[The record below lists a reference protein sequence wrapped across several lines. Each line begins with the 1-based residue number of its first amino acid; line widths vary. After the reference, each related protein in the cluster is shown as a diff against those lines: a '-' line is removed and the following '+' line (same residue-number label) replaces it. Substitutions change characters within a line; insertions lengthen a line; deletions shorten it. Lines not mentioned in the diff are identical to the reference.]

1 MIDVA
6 HQINAVAR
14 RVEGRTL
21 EAGEARAVVVSQTY
35 DATVDE
41 LWDAVTNPERIP
53 RWFLPVSGDLEL
65 GGRYQLEGNAGGTIT
80 ACEPPNRFAATWEF
94 GEAVTWIEVRVSDA
108 GDGRARFELEHVA
121 PVEEHWTEFG
131 PGAVGIGWDQGLIGL
146 ALHLGGTEQ
155 VDAGEFM
162 AWTMTDEGLDFTR
175 RAGESWYEADVASGS
190 DADDARRRADNTITA
205 YTTIPETPPEED

>member
-1 MIDVA
+1 MIDVV
-6 HQINAVAR
+6 HQINAVTR
-14 RVEGRTL
+14 RVEGRDL
-21 EAGEARAVVVSQTY
+21 GPGEARAVIVSQTY

-80 ACEPPNRFAATWEF
+80 ECEPPHRFAATWEF
-94 GEAVTWIEVRVSDA
+94 GDAVTWIEVRVADA

-121 PVEEHWTEFG
+121 PVEAHWTEFG

-146 ALHLGGTEQ
+146 ALHLGGVEQ
-155 VDAGEFM
+155 VDPEAFM
-162 AWTMTDEGLDFTR
+162 AWTMSEEGLDFTHR
-175 RAGESWYEADVASGS
+175 SGEAWHQADVASGS
-190 DADDARRRADNTITA
+190 DPDDARRRSDNTIAA
-205 YTTIPETPPEED
+205 YTTLPPEEG

>member
-1 MIDVA
+1 MIDVT

-21 EAGEARAVVVSQTY
+21 EAGEARAVVLSQTY

-53 RWFLPVSGDLEL
+53 RWFLPVTGELEV

-80 ACEPPNRFAATWEF
+80 ECEPPHRFAATWEF

-121 PVEEHWTEFG
+121 PVEAHWTEFG

-146 ALHLGGTEQ
+146 TLHLGGVER
-155 VDAGEFM
+155 VDPEAVM
-162 AWTMTDEGLDFTR
+162 AWSMSAEGLDFTR
-175 RAGESWYEADVASGS
+175 RSGEAWLAADLASGA
-190 DADDARRRADNTITA
+190 DPDDAKARSDRTIAA
-205 YTTIPETPPEED
+205 YTTIPPEG